1 MKKMILLVT
10 LLTLVAF
17 VSGAMAQQKPAPA
30 PAPAPTAPAKE
41 EKPKIEKFTGVV
53 EKVDEMAKA
62 VVLKDKKGEKTFA
75 VDDKTKIT
83 KGGKDIPLAELK
95 KGTNVS
101 VEYKKDGEKLVAV
114 AIKAAAPKAAPK
126 K

>member
-30 PAPAPTAPAKE
+30 PAPAPAAPAKE

-62 VVLKDKKGEKTFA
+62 VVVKDKKGEKTFA

-83 KGGKDIPLAELK
+83 KGGKDMPLAELK
-95 KGTNVS
+95 KGMNVS

-114 AIKAAAPKAAPK
+114 AIKAAVPKAAPK

>member
-1 MKKMILLVT
+1 MKKMIFLVT

-17 VSGAMAQQKPAPA
+17 ASGVMAQQKPAPA
-30 PAPAPTAPAKE
+30 PAPAPVAPAKE

-53 EKVDEMAKA
+53 DKVDEMAKA
-62 VVLKDKKGEKTFA
+62 VVVKDKKGKKTFA

-83 KGGKDIPLAELK
+83 KGGKDMSLAELK
-95 KGTNVS
+95 KGTNAS

>member
-30 PAPAPTAPAKE
+30 PAPAPAAPAKE

-62 VVLKDKKGEKTFA
+62 VVVKDKKGEKTFA

>member
-30 PAPAPTAPAKE
+30 PAPAPAAPVKE

-62 VVLKDKKGEKTFA
+62 VVVKDKKGEKTFA

>member
-10 LLTLVAF
+10 LLTLVVF

-30 PAPAPTAPAKE
+30 PAPAPAAPAKE

-62 VVLKDKKGEKTFA
+62 VVVKDKKGEKTFA

-83 KGGKDIPLAELK
+83 KGGNDMPFAELK
-95 KGTNVS
+95 KGMNVS

-114 AIKAAAPKAAPK
+114 AIKAATPKAAPK

>member
-17 VSGAMAQQKPAPA
+17 ASGVMAQQKPAPA
-30 PAPAPTAPAKE
+30 PAPAPAAPAKE

-62 VVLKDKKGEKTFA
+62 VVVKDKKGEKTFA

-83 KGGKDIPLAELK
+83 KGGKDMPLAELK
-95 KGTNVS
+95 KGMNVS

>member
-1 MKKMILLVT
+1 MKKIILLVT

-17 VSGAMAQQKPAPA
+17 ASGVMAQQKPAPA
-30 PAPAPTAPAKE
+30 PAPAPASPAKE
-41 EKPKIEKFTGVV
+41 EKPKIEKFTGAV

-62 VVLKDKKGEKTFA
+62 VVVKDKKGEKTFA
-75 VDDKTKIT
+75 IDDKTKIT
-83 KGGKDIPLAELK
+83 KGGKDMPLADLK
-95 KGTNVS
+95 KGMNVS

>member
-30 PAPAPTAPAKE
+30 PAPAPAAPAKE
-41 EKPKIEKFTGVV
+41 EKPKIEKFSGVV

-62 VVLKDKKGEKTFA
+62 VVVKDKKVEKTFA

-83 KGGKDIPLAELK
+83 KGGKDMPLAELK
-95 KGTNVS
+95 KGMNVS

-114 AIKAAAPKAAPK
+114 AIKAAVPKAAPK